1 MQAQIVLDLCSTPE
15 ELAKYDWNGDGKL
28 QYVMLEGEAGH
39 QDALLRTEYSV
50 NTIMEGGIPMEK
62 LGDEIANWS
71 RAQAQTKT
79 NLWLSEFGDE
89 IELVLANNDDMALGV
104 IDAYKESGR
113 TKWPMILGIDGLDE
127 AVEAVEEGTMT
138 GTVVNDAA
146 GQSQS
151 MLELAYSLVCGTP
164 LPDDITLE
172 DDTYIRLPHRIVTK
186 ESK

>member
-1 MQAQIVLDLCSTPE
+1 
-15 ELAKYDWNGDGKL
+15 
-28 QYVMLEGEAGH
+28 
-39 QDALLRTEYSV
+39 
-50 NTIMEGGIPMEK
+50 
-62 LGDEIANWS
+62 
-71 RAQAQTKT
+71 
-79 NLWLSEFGDE
+79 
-89 IELVLANNDDMALGV
+89 
-104 IDAYKESGR
+104 
-113 TKWPMILGIDGLDE
+113 MILGIDGLDE

-172 DDTYIRLPHRIVTK
+172 DGTYIRLPHRIVTK

>member
-1 MQAQIVLDLCSTPE
+1 
-15 ELAKYDWNGDGKL
+15 
-28 QYVMLEGEAGH
+28 
-39 QDALLRTEYSV
+39 
-50 NTIMEGGIPMEK
+50 
-62 LGDEIANWS
+62 
-71 RAQAQTKT
+71 
-79 NLWLSEFGDE
+79 
-89 IELVLANNDDMALGV
+89 
-104 IDAYKESGR
+104 
-113 TKWPMILGIDGLDE
+113 MILGIDGLDE
-127 AVEAVEEGTMT
+127 AVEAVEEGPMT